1 MENLEL
7 KLLEEFNKLQRYAV
21 KTPVD
26 KKGFWAEWQ
35 NIFTQVKFYK
45 ISIKTLLNSAEIS
58 LEEKKQLKEKLN
70 VLSDLESYLRELK
83 EVALQVKG
91 FSVFTTEESS
101 EEDDDI
107 DDLTF

>member
-1 MENLEL
+1 MQNLEL
-7 KLLEEFNKLQRYAV
+7 KLLEEFNKLQRYAL

-45 ISIKTLLNSAEIS
+45 ISIKALLNSAEIPP
-58 LEEKKQLKEKLN
+58 EEKKKLKAKLN
-70 VLSDLESYLRELK
+70 LLSDVESYLKELRD
-83 EVALQVKG
+83 VALQVKG
-91 FSVFTTEESS
+91 FSVFTAEESS